1 MSIISDTSGVL
12 LSCSLIISVIF
23 VIYRIYI
30 GGKKSAYKNNVDY
43 ALLEEG
49 DLIVVSAPGY
59 HHVAIFKSKS
69 ECGTHFKADLFDFNQ
84 DISVRDKVL
93 TRLQFRGKV

>member
-1 MSIISDTSGVL
+1 MERIALVITCLFL
-12 LSCSLIISVIF
+12 LSLALLLQRVWK
-23 VIYRIYI
+23 I
-30 GGKKSAYKNNVDY
+30 GRNQSIRKNVDY
-43 ALLEEG
+43 ETLEEG

-69 ECGTHFKADLFDFNQ
+69 ECGTHFTADLFDFDQ